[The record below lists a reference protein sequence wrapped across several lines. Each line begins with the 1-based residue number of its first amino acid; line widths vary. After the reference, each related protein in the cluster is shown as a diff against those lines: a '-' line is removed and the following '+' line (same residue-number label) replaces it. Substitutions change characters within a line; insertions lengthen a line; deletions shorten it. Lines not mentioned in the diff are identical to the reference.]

1 MNKRSMLFGAFFLVI
16 TAIVCTYLFAAD
28 IQFRSENAKREY
40 QEFYQPYIID
50 DSTFHLNVSDNSCVL
65 VEVINDTLYV
75 RQNNVE
81 FIRYDKDA
89 HKLLMQSHNSDRT
102 LKSQEICLDTMF
114 MNVPNNVK
122 L

>member
-1 MNKRSMLFGAFFLVI
+1 MLFGAFFLVI
-16 TAIVCTYLFAAD
+16 VAIVCAYLFAAD
-28 IQFRSENAKREY
+28 IQFRSENAKKEY

-65 VEVINDTLYV
+65 FEVINDTLYV

-114 MNVPNNVK
+114 INVPNNVK